1 VLDIGYLAAF
11 LGGLLAL
18 LSPCSALLLPSFFA
32 YAFGGTTRMVARTGV
47 FFLGLAAVLVPLGAG
62 SGGLA
67 ALITEHRLGLIVLA
81 GWVIIGLGVVQIL
94 GGGWSL
100 GPAARLQARM
110 AARGTWISTLGLGA
124 AYGLAGF
131 CTGPI
136 LGAVLTVA
144 AAGGDPV
151 HGGFLLGVYALGMA
165 APLFALTALWRRFDL
180 GHRTWLRGRTFH
192 LGRLQLHTIST
203 ISGLLFIAIG
213 MTFVVFDGGAGLFN
227 LDPRVALRAEN
238 AAATLAAHVPD
249 AVLLVALAA
258 IVAVTLLYRLRHQPS
273 GPPLQNRDRSRRRG
287 RRDRPA
293 GGVDE
298 NRRTTAHL
306 ADNRIR
312 KCCGVVDR

>member
-1 VLDIGYLAAF
+1 MDDIGYLAAL

-32 YAFGGTTRMVARTGV
+32 YAFGGTTRMFARTGV

-67 ALITEHRLGLIVLA
+67 ASITDHRVGLTVLA
-81 GWVIIGLGVVQIL
+81 GWAIIALGVVQIL

-100 GPAARLQARM
+100 RPAARFQARM

-136 LGAVLTVA
+136 LGAILTVA

-151 HGGFLLGVYALGMA
+151 RGGFLLGVYALGMA
-165 APLFALTALWRRFDL
+165 APLFVLAALWRRFGL
-180 GHRTWLRGRTFH
+180 GHRKWLRGRIFQI
-192 LGRLQLHTIST
+192 GRLQLHTTSAV
-203 ISGLLFIAIG
+203 SGLLFVAVG
-213 MTFVVFDGGAGLFN
+213 VMFVVFDGGAGLLN
-227 LDPRVALRAEN
+227 IDPRVALRAEN

-249 AVLLVALAA
+249 VLLLLTLAA
-258 IVAVTLLYRLRHQPS
+258 VVTVTLAYRLRHASP
-273 GPPLQNRDRSRRRG
+273 GPPLETGAGPDDACSGTGTPDTSSEIEAPQRT
-287 RRDRPA
+287 RP
-293 GGVDE
+293 
-298 NRRTTAHL
+298 
-306 ADNRIR
+306 
-312 KCCGVVDR
+312 